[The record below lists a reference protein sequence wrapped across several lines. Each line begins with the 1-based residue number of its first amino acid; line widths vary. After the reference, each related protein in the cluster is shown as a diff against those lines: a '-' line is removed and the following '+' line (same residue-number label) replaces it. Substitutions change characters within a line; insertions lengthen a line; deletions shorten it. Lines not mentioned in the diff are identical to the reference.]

1 MKVHVRRKALAIIGS
16 GAAVLLIVVAAV
28 FVATRSTTSV
38 PGGPGGPSASPPVV
52 PTTANVQVFFHKS
65 EQLTA
70 VSRTV
75 SASADKPS
83 AALSQLLAGPTAAE
97 RQAGYYSF
105 FSAKTAHLLRSIQTV
120 NGVAHADFG
129 DFRLIIPNASSSAGS
144 KALLD
149 ELDAT
154 LKQFGGIKST
164 VYSFNGDVA
173 AFYEWLQR
181 VPPGTLPPVPADKA
195 ARDFLRQVAGM
206 RELSSEAIRT
216 VAAGLVEVDLRSDS
230 GSGPMTTV
238 SLRPEGRSWV
248 PLFAGTPAI
257 WVDEPGLR
265 QVVASPVTVA
275 GHSATFEGQLLVS
288 VLQLAGGSVT
298 ELGHA
303 NSILGGSTGMGPFS
317 GQVTFAQPTA
327 SRGWLVVTYQSA
339 KTGAVAAAT
348 VVPVSFSP
356 HAAKPQIGSV
366 RVTSGQPIKDG
377 PPTTISSLAVQPPA
391 ALRRACSGAPG
402 SGRHVLM
409 MRKGSI
415 RRANGPRCGDDWIW
429 RDAPGTPMMKS
440 AS

>member
-1 MKVHVRRKALAIIGS
+1 MNVHVRRKALAIIGS
-16 GAAVLLIVVAAV
+16 GTAVVLIVVAAV
-28 FVATRSTTSV
+28 LVATRSTTSV

-52 PTTANVQVFFHKS
+52 PATATVQAFFHKS

-75 SASADKPS
+75 SVSADKPS
-83 AALSQLLAGPTAAE
+83 AVLSQLLAGPTAAE

-105 FSAKTAHLLRSIQTV
+105 FSAKTAHLLRSVQTV

-164 VYSFNGDVA
+164 VYSFNGNVA

-206 RELSSEAIRT
+206 RELRSEAIRT

-238 SLRPEGRSWV
+238 SLRPE
-248 PLFAGTPAI
+248 
-257 WVDEPGLR
+257 
-265 QVVASPVTVA
+265 
-275 GHSATFEGQLLVS
+275 
-288 VLQLAGGSVT
+288 
-298 ELGHA
+298 
-303 NSILGGSTGMGPFS
+303 GSTGMGPFS

-339 KTGAVAAAT
+339 KTGAVAAAAA
-348 VVPVSFSP
+348 VPVSFSP

-377 PPTTISSLAVQPPA
+377 WLTLPAGAGRVVLVVRTAYADHVRVYLTPTGTGTAPLAKLIAQ
-391 ALRRACSGAPG
+391 
-402 SGRHVLM
+402 
-409 MRKGSI
+409 
-415 RRANGPRCGDDWIW
+415 
-429 RDAPGTPMMKS
+429 GTPAHGQCTIAWDYPDQPLLAHLS
-440 AS
+440 VDASGPGGSTEVIPFNVIHR